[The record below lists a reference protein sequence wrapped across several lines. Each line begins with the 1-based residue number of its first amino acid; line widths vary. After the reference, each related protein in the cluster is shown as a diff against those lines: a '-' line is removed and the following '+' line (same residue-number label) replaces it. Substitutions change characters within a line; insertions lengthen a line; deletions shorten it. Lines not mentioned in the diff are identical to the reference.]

1 MNDPDL
7 VQVRRIGPA
16 IHLGPAK
23 AADRHA
29 ELGQGQ
35 LAPKVKGLGAV
46 ELLGPM
52 HREAEGRPPQQPRKT
67 RDPRRV
73 RAEMGVDV
81 LQAQGLG
88 PRRDAGAFGQ
98 IDQLPRQAG
107 FARLRSGMGPGNG
120 TAQLP
125 GIGARRAGQV
135 AQQARA
141 ARLKDAFGAVVFLA
155 VGRVLQGL
163 GIAPHGKPMDV
174 ETQGFQRRNL
184 TPDEAVR
191 GPGIG
196 VDEIADSQGCKPL
209 SNTRGTQK
217 RRFKL
222 VSA

>member
-1 MNDPDL
+1 MIVRILGEGQWEVPDS
-7 VQVRRIGPA
+7 A
-16 IHLGPAK
+16 I
-23 AADRHA
+23 ADLNA
-29 ELGQGQ
+29 L
-35 LAPKVKGLGAV
+35 
-46 ELLGPM
+46 
-52 HREAEGRPPQQPRKT
+52 
-67 RDPRRV
+67 D
-73 RAEMGVDV
+73 D
-81 LQAQGLG
+81 
-88 PRRDAGAFGQ
+88 
-98 IDQLPRQAG
+98 
-107 FARLRSGMGPGNG
+107 
-120 TAQLP
+120 
-125 GIGARRAGQV
+125 QV

-191 GPGIG
+191 GAGVG